1 MAEDVYQTL
10 KSIVQDIGNFSD
22 SEVENYMLSLR
33 VGIVI
38 NFFLQKNSNSK
49 DAKNKFE
56 FFFVKDDNRYHE
68 DIFGITH
75 RTAEVHEKVRQTA
88 MTRIESNYSL
98 NNAIVGK

>member
-38 NFFLQKNSNSK
+38 TFFYKKTRTQKMQKINLNFFC
-49 DAKNKFE
+49 E
-56 FFFVKDDNRYHE
+56 
-68 DIFGITH
+68 G
-75 RTAEVHEKVRQTA
+75 RQ
-88 MTRIESNYSL
+88 SL
-98 NNAIVGK
+98 P

>member
-38 NFFLQKNSNSK
+38 NFFYKKTRTQKMQKINLN
-49 DAKNKFE
+49 
-56 FFFVKDDNRYHE
+56 FF
-68 DIFGITH
+68 
-75 RTAEVHEKVRQTA
+75 
-88 MTRIESNYSL
+88 L
-98 NNAIVGK
+98 